1 VDAAPP
7 SRQTPQVRD
16 RRHHGRNQ
24 LAIGLAASLLAHAG
38 VIVWFLARE
47 PVQPAP
53 VPTAYQVE
61 LYDLPPLAQPPAE
74 PPAREPV
81 EEQARAPDSARPEAS
96 PPLTPTLSPRKRG
109 ERENAPRTGE
119 PGRTPGTPENAPRT
133 AEPGRTPGTPENA
146 PRTAEPGTTPG
157 MPGPGP
163 GVGTEPGGAPP
174 SADDV
179 GEWFAKR
186 GLGGGGAG
194 AEAGDGKGDLS
205 APVPGDVKRA
215 IQDGP
220 PGSGNAR
227 ERAERLSSELHA
239 SDVSRYPDRR
249 WTGLR
254 DSLGRGFKP
263 SEESVGSGATDG
275 PVGSF
280 LRSYGGYASEYGKT
294 GSPYGDAPDATG
306 RSNSRIASASEAAD
320 GTSRNP
326 GGFGTVEERSAAAAG
341 FTPREV
347 VVTGRT
353 AVVAMEQDARGVV
366 IGVWLVRSSG
376 SSEYDGQAM
385 RQVEK
390 LRGQAVQAPWGAAI
404 TEWAFRTDVAITPFR
419 PGLGGTFDL
428 GFEGVEI
435 ERPLEPRLRTHP
447 PELVAIR
454 RVRDGKGG
462 PG

>member
-1 VDAAPP
+1 
-7 SRQTPQVRD
+7 VRD
-16 RRHHGRNQ
+16 RRRHGRNQ

-61 LYDLPPLAQPPAE
+61 LYDLPPLARPPAE
-74 PPAREPV
+74 RPAREPV
-81 EEQARAPDSARPEAS
+81 EEQARAPDGSARPEAS
-96 PPLTPTLSPRKRG
+96 ESPLTPRKRRERGDAQPTAEPARSPRLA
-109 ERENAPRTGE
+109 EPAP
-119 PGRTPGTPENAPRT
+119 PT
-133 AEPGRTPGTPENA
+133 AEPGRSAG
-146 PRTAEPGTTPG
+146 TAEHAPGAG
-157 MPGPGP
+157 A
-163 GVGTEPGGAPP
+163 EPGGAPP

-186 GLGGGGAG
+186 GLGGEEEGAG
-194 AEAGDGKGDLS
+194 AEAGGGKGDLS

-347 VVTGRT
+347 IVTGRT